1 MTGSCMRPRHYLY
14 NRNLQLLWCI
24 FRISALSV
32 GFADSSPKGRAL
44 PPSDEGGVKTEGFDG
59 GRAVFVK
66 TLCIFCEIVADA

>member
-1 MTGSCMRPRHYLY
+1 M
-14 NRNLQLLWCI
+14 WCV

-59 GRAVFVK
+59 GREVFVK
-66 TLCIFCEIVADA
+66 ALFYINL